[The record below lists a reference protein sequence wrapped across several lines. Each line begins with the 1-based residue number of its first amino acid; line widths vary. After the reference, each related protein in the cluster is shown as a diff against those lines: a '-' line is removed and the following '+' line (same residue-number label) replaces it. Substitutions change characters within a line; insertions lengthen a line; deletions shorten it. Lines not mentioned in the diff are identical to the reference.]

1 MHSRYF
7 DFPEIPADGVG
18 KRCHLINR
26 LYGVCEKICFQKNY
40 QLTHASYC
48 ESRTA
53 DRSTPHSEMRSLQGW
68 EAWPHTHL
76 NEKFKSINIC

>member
-26 LYGVCEKICFQKNY
+26 LYGVCETICFQKNY
-40 QLTHASYC
+40 QLTQTSYC

-53 DRSTPHSEMRSLQGW
+53 DRYTPHSEMHGLRERRDLVQIIRI
-68 EAWPHTHL
+68 ANL
-76 NEKFKSINIC
+76 KYA